1 DGEISFD
8 DFNEKHNGI
17 LAQNMLSIDGK

>member
-1 DGEISFD
+1 